1 MLNVIKNAANKRYFS
16 CAGRE
21 NRTPVSS
28 LARTCST
35 TKPYPQCYSLYAKTF
50 FLQQTKK
57 ERIKTIGFHPPV
69 TRLAHTPQRDARAI
83 NQIVRPPGLEPGL
96 SVSKTEVISVS
107 LRALI
112 STYYLKIHKISKICY
127 NITNERLK

>member
-1 MLNVIKNAANKRYFS
+1 MRVGRIELPSHPWQGRVLPLNHTRNVIHYTQK
-16 CAGRE
+16 
-21 NRTPVSS
+21 
-28 LARTCST
+28 L
-35 TKPYPQCYSLYAKTF
+35 F

-57 ERIKTIGFHPPV
+57 ERIETTGFHPPV
-69 TRLAHTPQRDARAI
+69 TRLAHTPQRAARAI

-127 NITNERLK
+127 NTTNERLK